1 MMKLQQ
7 NTKRIFSAALIFWM
21 SGVIVLFC
29 CGNMPTVKAASE
41 EIESCPLA
49 KKGHCAKTSEEN
61 TDYSFNQESNAFD
74 CCAFP
79 ARIFDKVRK
88 IEKSPESAMVVEAV
102 EVSTL
107 RFYLTAKTYQTPQFY
122 QSFVRNRGSTYLQNR
137 VFRI

>member
-1 MMKLQQ
+1 MMKLRQ
-7 NTKRIFSAALIFWM
+7 NTKRIFSAALVFWM

-49 KKGHCAKTSEEN
+49 KKGRCAKTSEEN
-61 TDYSFNQESNAFD
+61 TDYSFNQGSNAFD

-88 IEKSPESAMVVEAV
+88 IEKSPESAMVVEAI
-102 EVSTL
+102 EVSTPRL
-107 RFYLTAKTYQTPQFY
+107 YLTAKTYQTPQFY